1 MYIHKGQRSA
11 YHISP
16 DLFSDDGRLQFANYK
31 AIRDLVYRIN
41 RQRSTEKHIFP
52 GEMRAASL
60 IQEAALLIIEAYEDE
75 LGEKLFEKAS
85 AHLESRTGKAMLY
98 SVAEEFVDHFPP
110 VSVYMGQV
118 GARQYLQESSH
129 GEQHLHQAI
138 RHAMMLSLAN
148 ENPANRKQ
156 RILFDKTYLG
166 NQQGFDQLLGELEAY
181 VSQLPPFGPDHQD
194 LFTFLRAPFRH
205 APDDFFAQLDY
216 MLVHWKKYLPA
227 AFFDQL
233 LQGKDLMKEDIILQG
248 GHGGAPP
255 TFAPDYLG
263 KRGEGGMFLGKSGYD
278 ATQDAAIDYAESER
292 FTEDI
297 HWMPRVVLIA
307 KNTYVWLDQLSKN
320 YQRDI
325 RRLDQIP
332 DEELDRLAA
341 RNFNGLWLIGLWE
354 RSTAS
359 RKIKHLMGNPD
370 AISSAYALFD
380 YEVAQDLGGDEAYQ
394 DLDRRARARGIRLAS
409 DMVPNHT
416 GIYSKWVIEHPD
428 YFIQSAAP
436 PFPGYSFTGENLS
449 EDPHVEIRIEDGYY
463 NKTDAAVV
471 FQRVDR
477 RTNDVRYI
485 YHGNDGTM
493 MPWNDTAQLDMLKAE
508 VREAVMQK
516 IFHVARRFSII
527 RFDAAM
533 TLAKK
538 HFARLWY
545 PRPGTGG
552 DIPSRAEHAMTRQ
565 AFDRLFP
572 EEFWREVVDR
582 INEELPETLLLAEAF
597 WFMEGYFVRT
607 LGMHRVYN
615 SAFMH
620 MLKNEEN
627 EKYRDLITN
636 TLEFE
641 PEILKRYVNFMSNP
655 DEETAIQQFGTGDKY
670 FGICVMMNTLPGLP
684 MFAHGQVEG
693 FTEKYCMEYQRAY
706 YHEEPNAWLIEKHEK
721 EIFPLTAKRYLF
733 SEVMHFHL
741 YDFLNRDGHVNEN
754 VFAFTNRHHQEKA
767 LVLFNNKYDQ
777 CEGWIKHSA
786 PRLPG
791 DRQSKTLITST
802 IAHEL
807 GLKNDARMYYK
818 VREQTSGMEHL
829 WNGKDIHE
837 SGLYHHLQGFAYRV
851 YLDFEELY
859 DVDGRIQ
866 ELYAQS
872 VGQEVHDLQLAL
884 DLQRMQPLHQAFQR
898 VFDMQR
904 VHHFSEQVVRQG
916 MLEKHQQVSQ
926 LFRDDFLAFA
936 GQLAGTGL
944 TGIEAEKAFK
954 EFAIRMQGVAE
965 GIHFLK
971 LGDAR
976 IQQLLIQ
983 LEADS
988 AEDLLLLSPRHSY
1001 RENSL
1006 ILLVFHALGAAGNT
1020 SQDADA
1026 LFFDQLLFSHALDEV
1041 LSQTGHSQSDQQKY
1055 KVLIRILLR
1064 HEKDVF
1070 DFHGKPL
1077 PRGRTATTLRDDPV
1091 IREQKK
1097 KLGTMMQDPLVR
1109 EYLGV
1114 NLHDGIWY
1122 YSKESF
1128 EQLCR
1133 WFYAISS
1140 FSVFMHGKRD
1150 RKGGARASSST
1161 QGGAVRRAIKMLT
1174 EVTELSDQSGYQLE
1188 TLLKNLQ
1195 EE

>member
-1 MYIHKGQRSA
+1 MYIHKGQRSI

-16 DLFSDDGRLQFANYK
+16 ELFSADGRLQFANYK
-31 AIRDLVYRIN
+31 AIRDLVFRIN
-41 RQRSTEKHIFP
+41 SQRSPEKHIFA
-52 GEMRAASL
+52 GEMRASSL
-60 IQEAALLIIEAYEDE
+60 LQEAALLVIRAYEEE
-75 LGEKLFEKAS
+75 LGEKLFEKAA
-85 AHLESRTGKAMLY
+85 AHLESRAGKAMLY
-98 SVAEEFVDHFPP
+98 AVAEEFVDHFPP
-110 VSVYMGQV
+110 VSVYLGKKSA
-118 GARQYLQESSH
+118 GQYLQESSE
-129 GEQHLHQAI
+129 GERHLYQAI
-138 RHAMMLSLAN
+138 RNAMMLSLAN
-148 ENPANRKQ
+148 ENPANTKQ
-156 RILFDKTYLG
+156 RTLFDQAYLT
-166 NQQGFDQLLGELEAY
+166 NQKGFKQLMEELEAFA
-181 VSQLPPFGPDHQD
+181 SQLPPLGPDEQD

-205 APDDFFAQLDY
+205 APDDFYAQLDY
-216 MLVHWKKYLPA
+216 ILARWKKYLPA
-227 AFFDQL
+227 AFSDTI
-233 LQGKDLMKEDIILQG
+233 LQGKDLMKEDILPDSHG
-248 GHGGAPP
+248 GGAPP
-255 TFAPDYLG
+255 TFVPDYLG
-263 KRGEGGMFLGKSGYD
+263 KHGAGGMHLGKSGYD
-278 ATQDAAIDYAESER
+278 ATQDASLDYAETER
-292 FTEDI
+292 FTEDT
-297 HWMPRVVLIA
+297 HWMPKVVLIA
-307 KNTYVWLDQLSKN
+307 KNTYVWLDQLSKT

-359 RKIKHLMGNPD
+359 RKIKHMMGNPD
-370 AISSAYALFD
+370 AISSAYALYD

-394 DLDRRARARGIRLAS
+394 DLNRRASARGIRLAS

-416 GIYSKWVIEHPD
+416 GVYSKWVIEHPD
-428 YFIQSAAP
+428 YFIQSPAP
-436 PFPGYSFTGENLS
+436 PYPNYSFTGENLS

-471 FQRVDR
+471 FQRVDKR
-477 RTNDVRYI
+477 NGDVRYI

-516 IFHVARRFSII
+516 IFDVARKFSII

-670 FGICVMMNTLPGLP
+670 FGICVLMNTLPGLP
-684 MFAHGQVEG
+684 MFAHGQIEG
-693 FTEKYCMEYQRAY
+693 FTEKYGMEYQRAY

-721 EIFPLTAKRYLF
+721 EIFPLAGKRYLF
-733 SEVMHFHL
+733 SEVRHFHL
-741 YDFLNRDGHVNEN
+741 YDFLTRDGHVNEN
-754 VFAFTNRHHQEKA
+754 VIAFTNRHHHEKA

-802 IAHEL
+802 IADEL
-807 GLKNDARMYYK
+807 GMKNDSRMYYK
-818 VREQTSGMEHL
+818 VREQASGMEYL

-837 SGLYHHLQGFAYRV
+837 NGLYHHLQGFAYRV

-866 ELYAQS
+866 ELHKQTH
-872 VGQEVHDLQLAL
+872 GQGLQDLQLAL
-884 DLQRMQPLHQAFQR
+884 DLKKRQPLHQAFQR
-898 VFDMQR
+898 VFDPDR
-904 VHHFSEQVVRQG
+904 VYHFTERAVRQEG
-916 MLEKHQQVSQ
+916 SPEQKQISQ

-936 GQLAGTGL
+936 SMLAETGQASV
-944 TGIEAEKAFK
+944 EAEKAFDD
-954 EFAIRMQGVAE
+954 FAIRLTSIAE
-965 GIHFLK
+965 GVHFLQV
-971 LGDAR
+971 GDAK
-976 IQQLLIQ
+976 IQQVLKQQAI
-983 LEADS
+983 DS
-988 AEDLLLLSPRHSY
+988 ATDLLLLSSSHSY

-1006 ILLVFHALGAAGNT
+1006 ILLTTYALSAAGKGV
-1020 SQDADA
+1020 QDADA
-1026 LFFDQLLFSHALDEV
+1026 LFFDQLLFPHALDGV
-1041 LSQTGHSQSDQQKY
+1041 LAQTGHSGSDQDRY
-1055 KVLIRILLR
+1055 KTLIRILLR
-1064 HEKDVF
+1064 YGESAF
-1070 DFHGKPL
+1070 DFAGKPL
-1077 PRGRTATTLRDDPV
+1077 PRGRAATTLRNDPV
-1091 IREQKK
+1091 IRKEKQKLAK
-1097 KLGTMMQDPLVR
+1097 ILEDPLVMN
-1109 EYLGV
+1109 YLGV
-1114 NLHDGIWY
+1114 NQHEGIWY
-1122 YSKESF
+1122 YSKEAF

-1133 WFYAISS
+1133 WFYSAAC
-1140 FSVFMHGKRD
+1140 FAYFQPRKGKRLPAN
-1150 RKGGARASSST
+1150 ARS
-1161 QGGAVRRAIKMLT
+1161 GAVRRAIKLVA
-1174 EVTELSDQSGYQLE
+1174 EATELSVQSGYQLE
-1188 TLLKNLQ
+1188 KLLANLQ
-1195 EE
+1195 SE

>member
-1 MYIHKGQRSA
+1 MHIHKGQRNA

-16 DLFSDDGRLQFANYK
+16 DLFSYDGRLQFANYK
-31 AIRDLVYRIN
+31 AIRDLVYRFN
-41 RQRSTEKHIFP
+41 SHRSAEKHIFP

-60 IQEAALLIIEAYEDE
+60 LQEAALLIIKAYEGE

-85 AHLESRTGKAMLY
+85 THLENRTGKAMLY
-98 SVAEEFVDHFPP
+98 AVAEEFFDHFPP
-110 VSVYMGQV
+110 VSVYMGQK
-118 GARQYLQESSH
+118 GARQYLHEISQ
-129 GEQHLHQAI
+129 GERHLHQAI

-156 RILFDKTYLG
+156 RILFDKAYLS
-166 NQQGFDQLLGELEAY
+166 NQQGFDQLMGELEAY
-181 VSQLPPFGPDHQD
+181 VSQLPPFGPDQQD
-194 LFTFLRAPFRH
+194 LFAFLRAPFLH

-216 MLVHWKKYLPA
+216 ILTHWKKYLPA
-227 AFFDQL
+227 DFVNKI
-233 LQGKDLMKEDIILQG
+233 LQGKDLMKEDILPG
-248 GHGGAPP
+248 AHGGASP

-263 KRGEGGMFLGKSGYD
+263 KPDNEGMLLGKSGYD
-278 ATQDAAIDYAESER
+278 ATQDAALDYAEAER
-292 FTEDI
+292 FTKDI

-307 KNTYVWLDQLSKN
+307 KNTYVWLDQLSKA

-354 RSTAS
+354 RSAAS
-359 RKIKHLMGNPD
+359 RKIKNMMGNPD
-370 AISSAYALFD
+370 AISSAYALYD

-394 DLDRRARARGIRLAS
+394 ELNRRAKARGIRLAS

-416 GIYSKWVIEHPD
+416 GVYSKWIIEHPD
-428 YFIQSAAP
+428 YFIQSPFP
-436 PFPGYSFTGENLS
+436 PFPNYAFNGENLS

-471 FQRVDR
+471 FQRVDKR
-477 RTNDVRYI
+477 YNDVRYI

-565 AFDRLFP
+565 AFDKLFP

-582 INEELPETLLLAEAF
+582 INKELPETLLLAEAF

-627 EKYRDLITN
+627 EKYRDLITK

-670 FGICVMMNTLPGLP
+670 FGICVLMNTLPGLP

-693 FTEKYCMEYQRAY
+693 FTEKYGMEYQRAY
-706 YHEEPNAWLIEKHEK
+706 YHEEPNTWLIEKHER

-733 SEVMHFHL
+733 SEVRHFHI
-741 YDFLNRDGHVNEN
+741 YDFLAGDGHINEN
-754 VFAFTNRHHQEKA
+754 VFAFTNRHHHEKA
-767 LVLFNNKYDQ
+767 LVLFNNKYDR

-786 PRLPG
+786 PRLPDDG
-791 DRQSKTLITST
+791 GSKTMITST
-802 IAHEL
+802 LGHEL
-807 GLKNDARMYYK
+807 GIKNDSRMYYK
-818 VREQTSGMEHL
+818 VREQVSGMDHL
-829 WNGKDIHE
+829 WNGKVIHE
-837 SGLYHHLQGFAYRV
+837 NGLHRQLQGFEYRV
-851 YLDFEELY
+851 FLDFEELY
-859 DVDGRIQ
+859 DSDGRIH
-866 ELYAQS
+866 ELYTQ
-872 VGQEVHDLQLAL
+872 GGGHGFHDLQLAL
-884 DLQRMQPLHQAFQR
+884 DLQRMQPLHQAFQQ
-898 VFDMQR
+898 VFDMER
-904 VHHFSEQVVRQG
+904 VHHFIEQIVRQG
-916 MLEKHQQVSQ
+916 NLEKQNQVSA
-926 LFRDDFLAFA
+926 LYREDYVAFA
-936 GQLAGTGL
+936 DKLAGSGL
-944 TGIEAEKAFK
+944 TGIKTEKAFA
-954 EFAIRMQGVAE
+954 EFAMRLHSIAE

-971 LGDAR
+971 LGDSR
-976 IQQLLIQ
+976 IQQLLKH
-983 LEADS
+983 LGADS
-988 AEDLLLLSPRHSY
+988 AEDLLLLSPGHSY

-1006 ILLVFHALGAAGNT
+1006 ILLAFNALSAAGKT

-1026 LFFDQLLFSHALDEV
+1026 LFFDQLLFSHALDGI
-1041 LSQTGHSQSDQQKY
+1041 LSQTGHSQSDQEKY
-1055 KVLIRILLR
+1055 KILIRILLR
-1064 HEKDVF
+1064 HEENVF
-1070 DFHGKPL
+1070 DFHDKPL
-1077 PRGRTATTLRDDPV
+1077 PRGRSATTLRDDPV
-1091 IREQKK
+1091 IREEKQ
-1097 KLGTMMQDPLVR
+1097 KLGKIMQDPLVK

-1140 FSVFMHGKRD
+1140 FSVFMQGKRET
-1150 RKGGARASSST
+1150 KGSASTSSKT
-1161 QGGAVRRAIKMLT
+1161 QGGVVRRAIKMLN

-1195 EE
+1195 EK